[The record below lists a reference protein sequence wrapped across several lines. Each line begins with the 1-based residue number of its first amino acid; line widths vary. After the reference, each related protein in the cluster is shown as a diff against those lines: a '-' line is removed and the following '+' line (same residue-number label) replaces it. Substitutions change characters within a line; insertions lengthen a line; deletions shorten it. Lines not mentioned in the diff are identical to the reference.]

1 MEELDSLEASANVVY
16 GDDHGIN
23 PFFGNWLEFEY
34 GARRWWTA
42 SLYLDWQ
49 HTKHEGSVFT
59 GFRFENRFRP
69 FLEEHFINPVFY
81 VEYENLNDADKTLK
95 EVVGFDGREDFAVPN
110 SIAREERNHELDTKL
125 ILSSQIKGWNVAENF
140 IAEKNLKHG
149 PWEFGYALGVSRPL
163 KVASRKGACMF
174 CPERFILGVEM
185 YGGLGEWN
193 DLTLQGTSHYVA
205 PVLNWTVGETNIR
218 ISPGWGI
225 TDDSIHSLF
234 RFSISQEFDDFGRTI
249 GKLFH

>member
-1 MEELDSLEASANVVY
+1 MEELDSLEVSANVVY

-23 PFFGNWLEFEY
+23 PFFGNWMEFEY
-34 GARRWWTA
+34 GARHWWTTEV
-42 SLYLDWQ
+42 YLDWQ

-69 FLEEHFINPVFY
+69 FLEEHFINPVLY
-81 VEYENLNDADKTLK
+81 VEYENISDADKTLK
-95 EVVGFDGREDFAVPN
+95 EVVGFDGREDFSEPN
-110 SIAREERNHELDTKL
+110 SVLREETNHELDTKL
-125 ILSSQIKGWNVAENF
+125 ILSSQIKGWNVAENL
-140 IAEKNLKHG
+140 IAEKNLNHG

-163 KVASRKGACMF
+163 KVGSRKGVCTF
-174 CPERFILGVEM
+174 CPERFIAGVEM

-205 PVLNWTVGETNIR
+205 PVLNWTIGETNIR

-225 TDDSIHSLF
+225 TDNSIRSLF
-234 RFSISQEFDDFGRTI
+234 RFSISQEFDSFGRTI